1 MFTHPVPKHHLKFY
15 ALVLIGMIAVIASAL
30 AFQHIGGYQPCKLC
44 LGQREPWYVGIPIA
58 FLAIVSLV
66 LNWSPV
72 ATRGLMAVAGLVML
86 YSFVLAVHHAGVE
99 WAWWEGPNDCGAV
112 SGGLAN
118 NTNDL
123 LKQLEESVGPSCTE
137 ATLRVLGLSF
147 AGWNALASIAIAT
160 LSLFVAFRKS

>member
-58 FLAIVSLV
+58 FLAIFSLV

-86 YSFVLAVHHAGVE
+86 YSLVLAVHHAGVE

>member
-15 ALVLIGMIAVIASAL
+15 TLVLIGMIAVIASAL

-86 YSFVLAVHHAGVE
+86 YSLVLAVHHAGVE